1 MEDMEDDVLKEFIIG
16 LLFVQLEGLKN
27 FMEKI
32 VNCISEMQF
41 AIPDDSKKFV
51 TKEVET
57 AYRIVDYNFSQI
69 KADCSQTLQSI
80 NAAICALN
88 NSAK

>member
-1 MEDMEDDVLKEFIIG
+1 
-16 LLFVQLEGLKN
+16 
-27 FMEKI
+27 
-32 VNCISEMQF
+32 MQF